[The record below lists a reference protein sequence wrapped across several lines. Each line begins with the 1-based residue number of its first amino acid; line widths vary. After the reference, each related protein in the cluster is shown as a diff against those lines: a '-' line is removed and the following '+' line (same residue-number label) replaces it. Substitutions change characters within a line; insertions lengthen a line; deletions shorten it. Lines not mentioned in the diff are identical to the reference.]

1 MKRDSVI
8 FLCTGNICRSP
19 MGEGLLKHAIA
30 GLPSSSPLK
39 NLRVI
44 SAGTFGEDG
53 MRASSNSVIALNK
66 VGVDISKHIAQ
77 SITQEMLDSCFAL
90 VAMTEAHLD
99 MVKRYFGKLP
109 PHSFTLLSLDP
120 SATHVDVLDPYGYGI
135 NTYIEVRDEIIS
147 AMPHL
152 VNFLEKEYK

>member
-30 GLPSSSPLK
+30 ALPDSSPLK
-39 NLRVI
+39 ALRVL

-53 MRASSNSVIALNK
+53 MRASSNSIIALDK
-66 VGVDISKHIAQ
+66 VGVDISRHVAQ
-77 SITQEMLDSCFAL
+77 SITQEMLDGCFAL
-90 VAMTEAHLD
+90 VAMTQAHLD
-99 MVKRYFGKLP
+99 TVRRYFKTMP
-109 PHSFTLLSLDP
+109 PHSFTLLSLVPNAAHTDI
-120 SATHVDVLDPYGYGI
+120 LDPYGYGM

-152 VNFLEKEYK
+152 VKFLEKEYK

>member
-1 MKRDSVI
+1 
-8 FLCTGNICRSP
+8 

-39 NLRVI
+39 KLRVI

-66 VGVDISKHIAQ
+66 VGVDISKHIAK
-77 SITQEMLDSCFAL
+77 SITQDMLDECFAL
-90 VAMTEAHLD
+90 VAMTEDHLD
-99 MVKRYFGKLP
+99 TVKHFFNSMP
-109 PHSFTLLSLDP
+109 PHAFTLLSIDP
-120 SATHVDVLDPYGYGI
+120 NAKGRDILDPYGYGI

-152 VNFLEKEYK
+152 VKFLEKEYK